1 MLCLLHSANILG
13 LWAHLDQA
21 VLCSLPTLDA
31 VAWEG
36 EGMLETTSPYIH
48 AGIKISYHQM
58 RDGTSLYCEM
68 ETIRANMCDGTNIA
82 FHTML
87 VSHSTIV

>member
-36 EGMLETTSPYIH
+36 EGMLEATSPY
-48 AGIKISYHQM
+48 ARWNQ
-58 RDGTSLYCEM
+58 
-68 ETIRANMCDGTNIA
+68 NIVPPNA
-82 FHTML
+82 
-87 VSHSTIV
+87 